1 MSQIF
6 EIDPAMVK
14 GYLNRRAS
22 DLEALRS
29 ALAER
34 RFEIISNFGHQWKGN
49 ADSFG
54 FPMLAQFGRNLEDA
68 ADASDTGRVQSLIS
82 EIESFVRTEEEKI
95 IESV

>member
-6 EIDPAMVK
+6 EIGPAMVK
-14 GYLNRRAS
+14 GYLSRRVS
-22 DLEALRS
+22 DLETIRS

-34 RFEIISNFGHQWKGN
+34 HFEIISNFGHQWKGN

-54 FPMLAQFGRNLEDA
+54 FPLLAQFARNLEDA
-68 ADASDTGRVQSLIS
+68 ADASDARRVQSLIS
-82 EIESFVRTEEEKI
+82 EIESFVRAEEEKI